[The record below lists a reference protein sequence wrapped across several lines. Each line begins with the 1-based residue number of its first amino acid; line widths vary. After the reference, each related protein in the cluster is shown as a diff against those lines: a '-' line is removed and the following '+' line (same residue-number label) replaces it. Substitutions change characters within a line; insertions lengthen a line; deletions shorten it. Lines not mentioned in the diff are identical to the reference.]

1 MGEEPSRPVVAV
13 GLVAR
18 DRSGRLLLVERG
30 NPPHKGRWSLPG
42 GRVEGGETIA
52 AAAARELREETGL
65 VARVGEIAGVVERI
79 GEGFHYLIVDL
90 WADLPDGAVPVAGG
104 DAAAARLVELDEL
117 PAYALSP
124 GLAGFLAGIGCWP
137 EGALV
142 PDDRPEVPSRQ
153 GAGPEPPVPPPG

>member
-1 MGEEPSRPVVAV
+1 MDEAPSRPVVAV

-18 DRSGRLLLVERG
+18 DRAGRLLLVERG
-30 NPPHKGRWSLPG
+30 NPPHQGHWSLPG

-52 AAAARELREETGL
+52 AAAARELAEETGL
-65 VARVGEIAGVVERI
+65 EAAVGEIAGIVERI

-90 WADLPDGAVPVAGG
+90 WAELPDGAVPVAAG
-104 DAAAARLVELDEL
+104 DAADVRLVGLDDL

-137 EGALV
+137 DGA
-142 PDDRPEVPSRQ
+142 
-153 GAGPEPPVPPPG
+153 PVPED